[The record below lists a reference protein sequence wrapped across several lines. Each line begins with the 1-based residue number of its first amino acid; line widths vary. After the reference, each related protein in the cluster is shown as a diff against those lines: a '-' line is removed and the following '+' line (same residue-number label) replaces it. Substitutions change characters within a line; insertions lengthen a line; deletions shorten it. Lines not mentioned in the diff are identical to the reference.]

1 LRMNL
6 GTLGPG
12 IKGGSD
18 LLLWRRFN
26 KWPVAGAEQAV
37 RACYREFLDEKLGR
51 VIQISS
57 EEQSCEVKET

>member
-1 LRMNL
+1 MRR
-6 GTLGPG
+6 GTGRIQKSRPDP
-12 IKGGSD
+12 IFSYYR
-18 LLLWRRFN
+18 RRFN